1 MKRINISN
9 IVMLMA
15 VVLFLFASCRR
26 ELDVAPVATYDGKAT
41 HTIAQLL
48 EFHPL
53 TVGFTYDTLPQGIV
67 IEGTVISSDKE
78 GNCYKYITIDDGTAA
93 VQIKINSSTLYP
105 NYPLGQ
111 HLFVN
116 CDGLIL
122 GDYGMLHQL
131 GWWENDGIQGIST
144 NKLYKHIFKDGVP
157 GPDPQPSVELSSANQ
172 IQANMYNRLVRLKN
186 VHFTDPGQVYANTT
200 ASGTEN
206 EITFEDGTKI
216 ILYTSMY
223 AKFANELTPAGV
235 FDMVALLSRFRTTNQ
250 LVIRSLNDI
259 GTPVVPPT
267 YTEVIVNA
275 MDLSQNP
282 LDNGWTNQVIAGS
295 NWEYMSGNAMR
306 IVGSTGANDTYNGF
320 SYFLSVEK
328 KFNMTHALSLTAW
341 GAPTVR
347 GMQAASVQEAYD
359 ITGTHY
365 YNPNWG
371 WYQGKKRNARMRTVH
386 EPVIMLTHYYTPDSK
401 LKMTTTLA
409 HSSNAVRILSAAS
422 SSPPNVFSSINK
434 MSAFCAVACSMALS
448 NFRCDGRAILS
459 SILK

>member
-144 NKLYKHIFKDGVP
+144 NKLYKYIFKDGVP
-157 GPDPQPSVELSSANQ
+157 GPNPQPSVELTSANQ

-200 ASGTEN
+200 SSGTEN

-250 LVIRSLNDI
+250 LVIRSLDDI
-259 GTPVVPPT
+259 GTAVVPPT
-267 YTEVIVNA
+267 YAEVIVND

-282 LDNGWTNQVIAGS
+282 LDNGWTNQVISGS
-295 NWEYMSGNAMR
+295 SWEYMSGNAMK
-306 IVGSTGANDTYNGF
+306 ITGNAGANDSWLVSPSINANGYDNLKLSFAHRSLSGTGNREVYYSTNYTGGDVQNADWTPLNINCTTSFVTF
-320 SYFLSVEK
+320 S
-328 KFNMTHALSLTAW
+328 
-341 GAPTVR
+341 
-347 GMQAASVQEAYD
+347 QELPA
-359 ITGTHY
+359 
-365 YNPNWG
+365 
-371 WYQGKKRNARMRTVH
+371 
-386 EPVIMLTHYYTPDSK
+386 EL
-401 LKMTTTLA
+401 
-409 HSSNAVRILSAAS
+409 LSASNLRFAFRYHDNS
-422 SSPPNVFSSINK
+422 NSTWMIKDFKVVSI
-434 MSAFCAVACSMALS
+434 VEQ
-448 NFRCDGRAILS
+448 
-459 SILK
+459 